1 MNDIVLTVKQA
12 DLQQITAELSNIK
25 SELQRIKDGAQTKIL
40 TKKEVCK
47 IMQWD
52 ESTFERYRRHY
63 DNPLPAY
70 KCGGIKVDYND
81 FIEWKNSFKN
91 L

>member
-1 MNDIVLTVKQA
+1 MNDILLTIKQA
-12 DLQQITAELSNIK
+12 DLELITSELMNIK
-25 SELQRIKDGAQTKIL
+25 SELERIKNGQAQKVL

-52 ESTFERYRRHY
+52 ESTFERYRRNY

-70 KCGGIKVDYND
+70 KCGGIKVDYTD
-81 FIEWKNSFKN
+81 FIEWKNSFKQI
-91 L
+91 